1 MAAARKKLTSAGGI
15 KNCVWQIYH
24 SSCLS
29 EFSRGKRAENSALQD
44 LLSKKRIFHQSAKSR
59 FFIC

>member
-1 MAAARKKLTSAGGI
+1 MAAARKKLTSVGGI

-29 EFSRGKRAENSALQD
+29 EFLRRKQRSAGFAVEEAHFPSIGK
-44 LLSKKRIFHQSAKSR
+44 KS
-59 FFIC
+59 FFYLPKP